1 MKKMICV
8 LVLALL
14 TLAMGETR
22 TVSAKLLYSS
32 KTNVT
37 VEKGKKTAVNIK
49 FKKNGKVYWTNM
61 NTNIVKAS
69 WGKSTDGNKLKLNL
83 KGKKVGNTKVIIT
96 NSRNKEKIVIRVKV
110 KKKSVIN
117 PKARKR
123 LKVPKNATYTVQSYK
138 FYWSGGP
145 CHLIHVEVHGTG
157 KYQGYFAQGDF
168 STDYESAKSV
178 YHWTLE

>member
-49 FKKNGKVYWTNM
+49 FKKNGKVYWNNM

-69 WGKSTDGNKLKLNL
+69 WGKTTDGNKLKLNL
-83 KGKKVGNTKVIIT
+83 KGKKV
-96 NSRNKEKIVIRVKV
+96 
-110 KKKSVIN
+110 
-117 PKARKR
+117 
-123 LKVPKNATYTVQSYK
+123 
-138 FYWSGGP
+138 F
-145 CHLIHVEVHGTG
+145 
-157 KYQGYFAQGDF
+157 
-168 STDYESAKSV
+168 
-178 YHWTLE
+178 